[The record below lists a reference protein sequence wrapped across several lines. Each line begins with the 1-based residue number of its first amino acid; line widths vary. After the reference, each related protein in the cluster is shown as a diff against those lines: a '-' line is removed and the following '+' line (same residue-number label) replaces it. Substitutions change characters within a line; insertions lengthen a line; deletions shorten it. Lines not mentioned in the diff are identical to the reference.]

1 MRRSIALALLAFALG
16 LGCSRDAEAQGHGPA
31 FGLSTPTLGKGAW
44 SLDIGTMGR
53 FVTDEYSLMLRP
65 MLSYGLNE
73 NLQISA
79 SLPVP
84 LHTGA
89 DLPQARAMTR
99 MPMSADVELT
109 LGWRFHRQDT
119 GVGSRFESTGYLGL
133 VYPTVAERAGV
144 TSAPGLYGA
153 LATGYVSR
161 TFYAWVGGA
170 YRRYMTPSGAS
181 ADHSGDIAMYSAVI
195 GYRPPPFQRDYPH
208 ADWRLFVEIVGEHV
222 GQDTIAGMLQP
233 NTGGHQIFIG
243 PTVLGL
249 FGSWGISGGPVLPV
263 YRNVNGVQPTES
275 LRFVINTSFWF
286 F

>member
-1 MRRSIALALLAFALG
+1 MRRVVVLGAIAVCVICASA
-16 LGCSRDAEAQGHGPA
+16 AEAQGHGPA

-53 FVTDEYSLMLRP
+53 FVADEYSLMLRP
-65 MLSYGLNE
+65 MVSYGLNE
-73 NLQISA
+73 DLQVAA
-79 SLPVP
+79 SLPMP
-84 LHTGA
+84 LHTAA

-99 MPMSADVELT
+99 MPMSADVELM
-109 LGWRFHRQDT
+109 LGWRFHRRDAA
-119 GVGSRFESTGYLGL
+119 VGSRFESTAYLGFL
-133 VYPTVAERAGV
+133 YPTVAENAGV
-144 TSAPGLYGA
+144 ATAPGLYGA
-153 LATGYVSR
+153 VATGYVSR

-170 YRRYMTPSGAS
+170 YRRYMTPSRSS

-195 GYRPPPFQRDYPH
+195 GYRPPPFRKDYPH

-222 GQDTIAGMLQP
+222 DRDSIAGVLQP

-249 FGSWGISGGPVLPV
+249 FGAWGISGGPVFPV
-263 YRNVNGVQPTES
+263 YRDVNGVQATEHV
-275 LRFVINTSFWF
+275 RVVINTTFWF